1 MHRVQLT
8 STETSK
14 TGKKNCAQQCTKCT
28 KMHKN
33 NKIAKKTN
41 FFVSQLQKKP
51 CVQWRCT
58 MQKLNKRIQ
67 AIIKN
72 KKLLE
77 TILELQGKISYE
89 LDFYLK
95 QPENK
100 KYSVEIIYGIL
111 LGVSEDVSKINEI
124 ITEKIE
130 KELDILQ
137 INV

>member
-1 MHRVQLT
+1 
-8 STETSK
+8 
-14 TGKKNCAQQCTKCT
+14 
-28 KMHKN
+28 
-33 NKIAKKTN
+33 
-41 FFVSQLQKKP
+41 
-51 CVQWRCT
+51 

-67 AIIKN
+67 SIIKN
-72 KKLLE
+72 KKLLV

-111 LGVSEDVSKINEI
+111 LGVSEDVSKINKI

-130 KELDILQ
+130 KEL
-137 INV
+137 NN